1 MSKSSTALTAVNEP
15 APFSNDLDY
24 IQAELAWVEA
34 RATRIAAERKLE
46 RLEVGSHQRSG
57 RGRGGYG
64 LDDDESPRLVHG
76 RARRTRQQEQE
87 RRADLDARLAVHRA
101 SDREPLALDALCERC
116 GLDAFERTVLLLA
129 VAPCFSRAFDETFGH
144 MAEEVGEYLA
154 VEVVFLFAEL
164 SLADRIDRR
173 RTFSSRGPL
182 VSQDLV
188 SLGMR
193 NRYTSA
199 KELLGAEV
207 EVCSRTFAYLVG
219 RRELHDEFLE
229 FSSVEEPRA
238 RLEQVVMDPGDK
250 RRILSVVERHDEYLR
265 RRAEWGFDDLIRYGR
280 GSLMLFH
287 GPPGTGKTMMAHG
300 VAAHLGKRVL
310 NVDIPTFSE
319 NSEADRFL
327 PGLFRE
333 ARLQDAIL
341 FFDECEALFAS
352 RRRHG
357 NALMTLLLTE
367 LERFEGVAVL
377 ATNLP
382 GELDEALARR
392 ILVRVRF
399 PEPDRE
405 ARAAIWRQHMPA
417 SAPVEDGVDVDAL
430 AERFEISGGYIKNAV
445 LGAVAAAVHEAA
457 ETEPVITMQHIEAAA
472 TAQLP
477 RVDGPGEMCEV
488 PQLRLSDVVLATGQR
503 RRVDELLQAVRRRP
517 DVIRRLGVG
526 GPRKGRTGVAAL
538 FHGPPGTGKTLCAEA
553 LAGELNRP
561 LATARAPALLSKWVG
576 QTERNLEV
584 FFRDAR
590 DQHAVV
596 LIDEAESLLARRDDH
611 GMARHDVSMVNVLLD
626 LVERYPGLV
635 VLATNAPDRLD
646 DALER
651 RIEHRV
657 AFERPGREERERLWG
672 LMLGTVGGDRTDVD
686 ITSLARSELTGAG
699 IRTAV
704 LRAATEEGGLNTVA
718 LLRAIERVREG
729 STAR

>member
-1 MSKSSTALTAVNEP
+1 MSKPTAALAAVNDA
-15 APFSNDLDY
+15 APFSSDLDY

-34 RATRIAAERKLE
+34 RTTRIAAEGKLE
-46 RLEVGSHQRSG
+46 RLEGGEADGGHGRRSF
-57 RGRGGYG
+57 GY
-64 LDDDESPRLVHG
+64 DDDESPRRVHN
-76 RARRTRQQEQE
+76 RARRASKRE
-87 RRADLDARLAVHRA
+87 RTLRAELDARLATHRA
-101 SDREPLALDALCERC
+101 SDREPLALDALCDRC
-116 GLDAFERTVLLLA
+116 GLDALERTILLLA
-129 VAPCFSRAFDETFGH
+129 VAPCFSRSFDDGFGR
-144 MAEEVGEYLA
+144 MAEEVGDYLS
-154 VEVVFLFAEL
+154 VEVAFAFAEL
-164 SLADRIDRR
+164 GLGERIDRR
-173 RTFSSRGPL
+173 RMFSPRGAL
-182 VSQDLV
+182 VSQDLASV
-188 SLGMR
+188 GMR
-193 NRYTSA
+193 SRYTSA
-199 KELLGAEV
+199 KELLSAEI
-207 EVCSRTFAYLVG
+207 EVTSRTFAYLVG

-405 ARAAIWRQHMPA
+405 ARAAIWRQHLPEG
-417 SAPVEDGVDVDAL
+417 APLADNVDVERL
-430 AERFEISGGYIKNAV
+430 AERFEITGGYIKNAI
-445 LGAVAAAVHEAA
+445 LGAVAAAVHEA
-457 ETEPVITMQHIEAAA
+457 TDSEPVITMRHVEEAA

-477 RVDGPGEMCEV
+477 RVQDSQEPLAV
-488 PQLRLSDVVLATGQR
+488 PDVRLADVVLAPTQQR
-503 RRVDELLQAVRRRP
+503 RIGEILSAVRRRP

-526 GPRKGRTGVAAL
+526 GPRRNQTGVPAL
-538 FHGPPGTGKTLCAEA
+538 FFGPPGTGKTLCAEA

-561 LATARAPALLSKWVG
+561 LAIARAPSLLSKWVG
-576 QTERNLEV
+576 QTERNLEA
-584 FFRDAR
+584 FFQQAR
-590 DQHAVV
+590 DNRAVV
-596 LIDEAESLLARRDDH
+596 LIDEADSLLARRDQP
-611 GMARHDVSMVNVLLD
+611 GAARHDVSMVNVLLD

-635 VLATNAPDRLD
+635 VLATNADQRLD
-646 DALER
+646 PALER

-657 AFERPGREERERLWG
+657 EFEAPGRSERERLWE
-672 LMLGTVGGDRTDVD
+672 LMLGDREGLHGEVD
-686 ITSLARSELTGAG
+686 IEAVARAELTGAG
-699 IRTAV
+699 IRRAV
-704 LRAATEEGGLNTVA
+704 LRAATDDGGLNTMG
-718 LLRAIERVREG
+718 LLRAIERADG
-729 STAR
+729 ARDRG